1 LLIRFLAEQ
10 KSIIKESMKIIEDQ
24 TRKDGFDC
32 IKFQN
37 RTNNETNYLNII
49 SDRGCYSEI
58 GKTKQN
64 KSQIL
69 SLDVAPGCV
78 VKHVVIHELVHALM
92 FNHEHTRPDRDEYIQ
107 IFMDNINPSKLNA
120 FYFKLSLYL

>member
-1 LLIRFLAEQ
+1 
-10 KSIIKESMKIIEDQ
+10 MKTIEDQ

-49 SDRGCYSEI
+49 NDRGWYSYV

-69 SLDVAPGCV
+69 SLDSGSGCI
-78 VKHVVIHELVHALM
+78 VKETIIHELLHALM
-92 FNHEHTRPDRDEYIQ
+92 FHHEHTRPDRDEYIQ
-107 IFMDNINPSKLNA
+107 IFVDNIDPSKLNA
-120 FYFKLSLYL
+120 FYFKLSLY

>member
-1 LLIRFLAEQ
+1 
-10 KSIIKESMKIIEDQ
+10 MKIIEDQ

-69 SLDVAPGCV
+69 SLDVEPGCV

-92 FNHEHTRPDRDEYIQ
+92 FHHEHKRPDRDEYIQ
-107 IFMDNINPSKLNA
+107 IFRDNIDQSKLNA
-120 FYFKLSLYL
+120 VFYKLRNSSVIN

>member
-32 IKFQN
+32 IKFKHA
-37 RTNNETNYLNII
+37 TNNETNYLDII
-49 SDRGCYSEI
+49 NDRGCYSYV
-58 GKTKQN
+58 GKIKEN

-69 SLDVAPGCV
+69 SLDAPGCV
-78 VKHVVIHELVHALM
+78 VKETIIHELLHALM
-92 FNHEHTRPDRDEYIQ
+92 FNHEHIRPDRDEYIQ
-107 IFMDNINPSKLNA
+107 IFMDNIDPSKLNA
-120 FYFKLSLYL
+120 LYFKLSLYL